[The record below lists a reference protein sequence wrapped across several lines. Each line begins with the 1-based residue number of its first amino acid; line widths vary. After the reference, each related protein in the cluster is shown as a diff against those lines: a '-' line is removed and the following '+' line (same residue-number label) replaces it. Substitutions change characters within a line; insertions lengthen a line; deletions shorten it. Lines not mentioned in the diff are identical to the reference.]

1 MSVTLAASMYRRRD
15 SASSISFRRV
25 MTWNNELRVVHLN
38 SVDNSKIKK
47 KNGKKWTRHFCYQHQ
62 QKWHRKKTN
71 GLQMHFRVRTINIKR
86 LQQLIS
92 HPLNSFDFCF
102 LSLKPT
108 LQVLKTFHFNS
119 SPIRLL
125 TLDQETFQSLL
136 WFWTNVRQLN
146 HEEN

>member
-1 MSVTLAASMYRRRD
+1 MGKSEQDIFVT
-15 SASSISFRRV
+15 SI
-25 MTWNNELRVVHLN
+25 N
-38 SVDNSKIKK
+38 
-47 KNGKKWTRHFCYQHQ
+47 KNGTE
-62 QKWHRKKTN
+62 KKTN

-102 LSLKPT
+102 RSLKPT

-125 TLDQETFQSLL
+125 TLDQETLQSLL
-136 WFWTNVRQLN
+136 RF
-146 HEEN
+146 